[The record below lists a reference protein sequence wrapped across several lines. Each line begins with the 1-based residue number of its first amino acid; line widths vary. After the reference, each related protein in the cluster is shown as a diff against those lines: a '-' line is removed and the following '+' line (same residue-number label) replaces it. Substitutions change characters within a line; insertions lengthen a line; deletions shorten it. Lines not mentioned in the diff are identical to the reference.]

1 MTRFSLFPYRRGVCA
16 ALILFAQQAFAEEQ
30 STRSVRILDGAPPAE
45 SAPQLPPPSM
55 TSAPEAPEKPAPE
68 AAQSTSPTALPPSA
82 NDARPQKPAPVAV
95 STAPVDPQV
104 SSAAPETPVDLGSAK
119 LANPAEVAI
128 EMQPGQ
134 TLSVGSRVTFHI
146 STRKGGYL
154 VLIDVDANGKLTQ
167 IYPNTTSLMRV
178 TRPNGNYIKPGGSLI
193 IPLATDPYGGFEY
206 VVSPPSG
213 RAMVVAV
220 LSPEPV
226 QILDLPDIPDVSNQL
241 DALARLAKSVG
252 ELRIPDGNAGRLRE
266 AKWSFDA
273 KAYTIQ

>member
-1 MTRFSLFPYRRGVCA
+1 MTRFSLFPSRGSVCA
-16 ALILFAQQAFAEEQ
+16 ALVLFAQQAFAQEQ

-45 SAPQLPPPSM
+45 SAPQLPPPSL
-55 TSAPEAPEKPAPE
+55 TPAPETPEKPAPE
-68 AAQSTSPTALPPSA
+68 AAQSTSPTPLPPSA
-82 NDARPQKPAPVAV
+82 NDAKTEKPAPVAV
-95 STAPVDPQV
+95 SAAPADPRV
-104 SSAAPETPVDLGSAK
+104 SSAVQDTPVDLGSAK
-119 LANPAEVAI
+119 IANPAEVAI
-128 EMQPGQ
+128 EMLPGQ
-134 TLSVGSRVTFHI
+134 SLSVGSRVTFHI

-154 VLIDVDANGKLTQ
+154 VLIDVDAHGKLTQ
-167 IYPNTTSLMRV
+167 IYPNTTSLLRV

-241 DALARLAKSVG
+241 DALTHLAKSVG

-266 AKWSFDA
+266 AQWSFDA